1 MLVIVVTNQEY
12 NKEMREITIPEMT
25 GLTKTI
31 DAEDWEK
38 LIDVFLNSQDIM
50 DKSRETYR
58 WGLKRFFRWMSLT
71 GRTLKSMT
79 PADVLQF
86 KARLSKDRLSPLTV
100 GAYMTAV
107 RRFYGWTETSLI
119 YPNIARSVRTPKG
132 RKGFRKMALT
142 PEEAAS
148 LLEHLKGRSLRDYA
162 IVNLIL
168 RTGLRT
174 IEVARAD
181 VGDVTR
187 KRGKR
192 ILKVWGKG
200 AEDKDAIV
208 ILGDPVWKPIREYLS
223 KRGNPPKDAPLFV
236 TDGKGHRGARVST
249 RTVQRLCK
257 EAMRAIGLDGHEYSA
272 HSLRHTTAVTI
283 IRQGGDLN
291 DVQRV
296 LRHASQVTSQVYT
309 ASIEQ
314 EIRLDSNPE
323 SLLDDAF

>member
-1 MLVIVVTNQEY
+1 MIR
-12 NKEMREITIPEMT
+12 EMREITAPADA
-25 GLTKTI
+25 GLIRTI
-31 DAEDWEK
+31 DAEDWER
-38 LIDVFLNSQDIM
+38 LIEIFLNSQDIM

-58 WGLKRFFRWMSLT
+58 WGLKRFFRWMRTT
-71 GRTLKSMT
+71 GRILQTMT
-79 PADVLQF
+79 PADVVQF
-86 KARLSKDRLSPLTV
+86 KSKLSKERLSPLTV

-119 YPNIARSVRTPKG
+119 YPNIARSVKTPKG
-132 RKGFRKMALT
+132 RKGFRKTALT

-174 IEVARAD
+174 VEVMRAD
-181 VGDVTR
+181 VGDITR

-200 AEDKDAIV
+200 AEDKDAMV
-208 ILGDPVWKPIREYLS
+208 IIGEPVWNPIREYLS
-223 KRGNPPKDAPLFV
+223 TRGEVPKDAPLFV
-236 TDGKGHRGARVST
+236 TEGKGHRGERVST
-249 RTVQRLCK
+249 RTIQRLCK
-257 EAMRAIGLDGHEYSA
+257 EALRAIGLDSHEYSA

-283 IRQGGDLN
+283 IRKGGDLN

-314 EIRLDSNPE
+314 EVRLDSNPE
-323 SLLDDAF
+323 ALLDDAFG

>member
-1 MLVIVVTNQEY
+1 
-12 NKEMREITIPEMT
+12 MREITAPADA
-25 GLTKTI
+25 GLTRTI
-31 DAEDWEK
+31 DAEDWER
-38 LIDVFLNSQDIM
+38 LIEIFLNSQDIM

-58 WGLKRFFRWMSLT
+58 WGLKRFFRWMRTT
-71 GRTLKSMT
+71 GRTLQTMT
-79 PADVLQF
+79 PADVVQF
-86 KARLSKDRLSPLTV
+86 KGKLSKERLSPLTV

-119 YPNIARSVRTPKG
+119 YPNIARSVKTPKG
-132 RKGFRKMALT
+132 RKGFRKTALT

-174 IEVARAD
+174 IEVMRAD
-181 VGDVTR
+181 VGDITR

-200 AEDKDAIV
+200 AEDKDAMV
-208 ILGDPVWKPIREYLS
+208 IIGEPVWNPIREYLS
-223 KRGNPPKDAPLFV
+223 TRGEVPKDAPLFV
-236 TDGKGHRGARVST
+236 TEGKGHRGERVST
-249 RTVQRLCK
+249 RTIQRLCK
-257 EAMRAIGLDGHEYSA
+257 EALRAIGLDSHEYSA

-283 IRQGGDLN
+283 IRKGGDLN

-314 EIRLDSNPE
+314 EVRLDSNPE
-323 SLLDDAF
+323 ALLDDAFG

>member
-1 MLVIVVTNQEY
+1 MNL
-12 NKEMREITIPEMT
+12 EMCVMPNPGVEDI
-25 GLTKTI
+25 
-31 DAEDWEK
+31 AERFGTEDLER
-38 LIDVFLNSQDIM
+38 LMETFLSSQDLM

-58 WGLKRFFRWMSLT
+58 WGLRRFFKWMRKS
-71 GRTLKSMT
+71 GRDLRSMT
-79 PADVLQF
+79 PADILSF
-86 KARLSKDRLSPLTV
+86 KTSLSKERLTSLTV
-100 GAYMTAV
+100 GAYLTAV

-119 YPNIARSVRTPKG
+119 YPNIARSIRPPKC
-132 RKGFRKMALT
+132 RKSFKKTALT
-142 PEEAAS
+142 PEEAS
-148 LLEHLKGRSLRDYA
+148 LLLDFMKVRSPRDFA

-174 IEVARAD
+174 IEVTRAD
-181 VGDVTR
+181 IGDITR

-192 ILKVWGKG
+192 VMKVWGKG
-200 AEDKDAIV
+200 AEEKDAFV
-208 ILGDPVWKPIREYLS
+208 IIGDPVWEPIKRYLDERED
-223 KRGNPPKDAPLFV
+223 RGKDKPLFV
-236 TDGKGHRGARVST
+236 TEGKGHRGERMSP
-249 RTVQRLCK
+249 RSVQRLCK
-257 EAMRAIGLDGHEYSA
+257 EALRSVGLDGHDYSA

-314 EIRLDSNPE
+314 EVRLDSNPE

>member
-1 MLVIVVTNQEY
+1 
-12 NKEMREITIPEMT
+12 
-25 GLTKTI
+25 
-31 DAEDWEK
+31 
-38 LIDVFLNSQDIM
+38 M

-58 WGLKRFFRWMSLT
+58 WGLKRFFRWMRTT
-71 GRTLKSMT
+71 GRTLQTMT
-79 PADVLQF
+79 PADVVQF
-86 KARLSKDRLSPLTV
+86 KGKLSKERLSPLTV

-119 YPNIARSVRTPKG
+119 YPNIARSVKTPKG
-132 RKGFRKMALT
+132 RKGFRKTALT

-174 IEVARAD
+174 VEVMRAD
-181 VGDVTR
+181 VGDITR

-200 AEDKDAIV
+200 AEDKDAMV
-208 ILGDPVWKPIREYLS
+208 IIGEPVWNPIREYLS
-223 KRGNPPKDAPLFV
+223 TRGEVPKDAPLFV
-236 TDGKGHRGARVST
+236 TEGKGHRGERVST
-249 RTVQRLCK
+249 RTIQRLCK
-257 EAMRAIGLDGHEYSA
+257 EALKAIGLDSHEYSA

-283 IRQGGDLN
+283 IRKGGDLN

-314 EIRLDSNPE
+314 EVRLDSNPE
-323 SLLDDAF
+323 ALLDDAFG

>member
-1 MLVIVVTNQEY
+1 MIT
-12 NKEMREITIPEMT
+12 EMREITAPADA
-25 GLTKTI
+25 GLTRTI
-31 DAEDWEK
+31 DAEDWER
-38 LIDVFLNSQDIM
+38 LIEIFLNSQDIM

-58 WGLKRFFRWMSLT
+58 WGLKRFFRWMRTT
-71 GRTLKSMT
+71 GRTLQTMT
-79 PADVLQF
+79 PADVVQF
-86 KARLSKDRLSPLTV
+86 KGKLSKERLSPLTV

-119 YPNIARSVRTPKG
+119 YPNIARSVKTPKG
-132 RKGFRKMALT
+132 RKGFRKTALT

-174 IEVARAD
+174 VEVMRAD
-181 VGDVTR
+181 VGDITR

-200 AEDKDAIV
+200 AEDKDAMV
-208 ILGDPVWKPIREYLS
+208 IIGEPVWNPIREYLS
-223 KRGNPPKDAPLFV
+223 TRGEVPKDAPLFV
-236 TDGKGHRGARVST
+236 TEGKGHRGERVST
-249 RTVQRLCK
+249 RTIQRLCK
-257 EAMRAIGLDGHEYSA
+257 EALRAIGLDSHEYSA

-283 IRQGGDLN
+283 IRKGGDLN

-314 EIRLDSNPE
+314 EVRLDSNPE
-323 SLLDDAF
+323 ALLDDAF

>member
-1 MLVIVVTNQEY
+1 MIR
-12 NKEMREITIPEMT
+12 EMREITAPADA
-25 GLTKTI
+25 GLTRTI
-31 DAEDWEK
+31 DAEDWER
-38 LIDVFLNSQDIM
+38 LIEIFLNSQDIM

-58 WGLKRFFRWMSLT
+58 WGLKRFFRWMRMT
-71 GRTLKSMT
+71 GRTLQTMT
-79 PADVLQF
+79 PADVVQF
-86 KARLSKDRLSPLTV
+86 KGKLSKERLSPLTV
-100 GAYMTAV
+100 GAYMTSV

-119 YPNIARSVRTPKG
+119 YPNIARSVKTPKG
-132 RKGFRKMALT
+132 RKGFRKTALT

-174 IEVARAD
+174 VEVMRAD
-181 VGDVTR
+181 VGDITR

-200 AEDKDAIV
+200 AEDKDALV
-208 ILGDPVWKPIREYLS
+208 IIGEPVWNPIREYLS
-223 KRGNPPKDAPLFV
+223 TRGEVPKDAPLFV
-236 TDGKGHRGARVST
+236 TEGKGHRGERVST
-249 RTVQRLCK
+249 RTIQRLCK
-257 EAMRAIGLDGHEYSA
+257 EALRAIGLDSHEYSA

-283 IRQGGDLN
+283 IRKGGDLN

-314 EIRLDSNPE
+314 EVRLDSNPE
-323 SLLDDAF
+323 ALLDDAFG

>member
-1 MLVIVVTNQEY
+1 MNL
-12 NKEMREITIPEMT
+12 EMCVMPNSGVEDI
-25 GLTKTI
+25 
-31 DAEDWEK
+31 AERFGTEDLER
-38 LIDVFLNSQDIM
+38 LMETFLSSQDLM

-58 WGLKRFFRWMSLT
+58 WGLRRFFKWMRIS
-71 GRTLKSMT
+71 GRDLRSMT
-79 PADVLQF
+79 PADILSF
-86 KARLSKDRLSPLTV
+86 KTSLSKERLTSLTV
-100 GAYMTAV
+100 GAYLTAV

-119 YPNIARSVRTPKG
+119 YPNIARSIRPPKC
-132 RKGFRKMALT
+132 RKRFKKTALT
-142 PEEAAS
+142 PEEAS
-148 LLEHLKGRSLRDYA
+148 LLLDFMKVRSPRDFA

-174 IEVARAD
+174 IEVTRAD
-181 VGDVTR
+181 IGDITR

-192 ILKVWGKG
+192 VMKVWGKG
-200 AEDKDAIV
+200 AEEKDAFV
-208 ILGDPVWKPIREYLS
+208 IIGDPVWEPIKRYLDERED
-223 KRGNPPKDAPLFV
+223 RGKDKPLFV
-236 TDGKGHRGARVST
+236 TEGKGHRGERMSP
-249 RTVQRLCK
+249 RSVQRLCK
-257 EAMRAIGLDGHEYSA
+257 EALRSVGLDGHDYSA

-314 EIRLDSNPE
+314 EVRLDSNPE

>member
-1 MLVIVVTNQEY
+1 MIR
-12 NKEMREITIPEMT
+12 EMREITAPADA
-25 GLTKTI
+25 GLTRTI
-31 DAEDWEK
+31 DAEDWER
-38 LIDVFLNSQDIM
+38 LIEIFLNSQDIM

-58 WGLKRFFRWMSLT
+58 WGLKRFFRWMRTT
-71 GRTLKSMT
+71 GRTLQTMT
-79 PADVLQF
+79 PADVVQF
-86 KARLSKDRLSPLTV
+86 KGKLSKERLSPLTV

-119 YPNIARSVRTPKG
+119 YPNIARSVKTPKG
-132 RKGFRKMALT
+132 RKGFRKTALT

-174 IEVARAD
+174 VEVMRAD
-181 VGDVTR
+181 VGDITR

-200 AEDKDAIV
+200 AEDKDAMV
-208 ILGDPVWKPIREYLS
+208 IIGEPVWNPIREYLS
-223 KRGNPPKDAPLFV
+223 TRGEVPKDAPLFV
-236 TDGKGHRGARVST
+236 TEGKGHRGERVST
-249 RTVQRLCK
+249 RTIQRLCK
-257 EAMRAIGLDGHEYSA
+257 EALRAIGLDSHEYSA

-283 IRQGGDLN
+283 IRKGGDLN

-314 EIRLDSNPE
+314 EVRLDSNPE
-323 SLLDDAF
+323 ALLDDAF

>member
-1 MLVIVVTNQEY
+1 MIR
-12 NKEMREITIPEMT
+12 EMREITAPADA
-25 GLTKTI
+25 GLTRTI
-31 DAEDWEK
+31 DAEDWER
-38 LIDVFLNSQDIM
+38 LIEIFLNSQDIM

-58 WGLKRFFRWMSLT
+58 WGLKRFFRWMRTT
-71 GRTLKSMT
+71 GRTLQTMT
-79 PADVLQF
+79 PADVVQF
-86 KARLSKDRLSPLTV
+86 KGKLSKERLSPLTV

-119 YPNIARSVRTPKG
+119 YPNIARSVKTPKG
-132 RKGFRKMALT
+132 RKGFRKTALT

-174 IEVARAD
+174 VEVMRAD
-181 VGDVTR
+181 VGDITR

-200 AEDKDAIV
+200 AEDKDAMV
-208 ILGDPVWKPIREYLS
+208 IIGEPVWNPIREYLS
-223 KRGNPPKDAPLFV
+223 TRGDVQKDDPLFV
-236 TDGKGHRGARVST
+236 TEGKGHRGERVST
-249 RTVQRLCK
+249 RTIQRLCK
-257 EAMRAIGLDGHEYSA
+257 EALRAIGLDSHEYSA

-283 IRQGGDLN
+283 IRKGGDLN

-314 EIRLDSNPE
+314 EVRLDSNPE
-323 SLLDDAF
+323 ALLDDAFG

>member
-1 MLVIVVTNQEY
+1 MNL
-12 NKEMREITIPEMT
+12 EMCVMPNPGVEDI
-25 GLTKTI
+25 
-31 DAEDWEK
+31 AERFGTEDLER
-38 LIDVFLNSQDIM
+38 LMETFLSSQDLM

-58 WGLKRFFRWMSLT
+58 WGLRRFFKWMRKS
-71 GRTLKSMT
+71 GRDLRSMT
-79 PADVLQF
+79 PADILSF
-86 KARLSKDRLSPLTV
+86 KTSLSKERLTSLTV
-100 GAYMTAV
+100 GAYLTAV

-119 YPNIARSVRTPKG
+119 YPNIARSIRPPKC
-132 RKGFRKMALT
+132 RKSFKKTALT
-142 PEEAAS
+142 PEEAS
-148 LLEHLKGRSLRDYA
+148 QLLDFMKVRSPRDFA

-174 IEVARAD
+174 IEVTRAD
-181 VGDVTR
+181 IGDITR

-192 ILKVWGKG
+192 VMKVWGKG
-200 AEDKDAIV
+200 AEEKDAFV
-208 ILGDPVWKPIREYLS
+208 IIGDPVWEPIKRYLDERED
-223 KRGNPPKDAPLFV
+223 RGKDKPLFV
-236 TDGKGHRGARVST
+236 TEGKGHRGERMSP
-249 RTVQRLCK
+249 RSVQRLCK
-257 EAMRAIGLDGHEYSA
+257 EALRSVGLDGHDYSA

-314 EIRLDSNPE
+314 EVRLDSNPE

>member
-1 MLVIVVTNQEY
+1 MNL
-12 NKEMREITIPEMT
+12 EMCVMPNPGVEDI
-25 GLTKTI
+25 
-31 DAEDWEK
+31 AERFGTEDLER
-38 LIDVFLNSQDIM
+38 LMETFLSSQDLM

-58 WGLKRFFRWMSLT
+58 WGLRRFFKWMRKS
-71 GRTLKSMT
+71 GRDLRSMT
-79 PADVLQF
+79 PADILSF
-86 KARLSKDRLSPLTV
+86 KTSLSKERLTSLTV
-100 GAYMTAV
+100 GAYLTAV

-119 YPNIARSVRTPKG
+119 YPNIARSIRPPKC
-132 RKGFRKMALT
+132 RKRFKKTALT
-142 PEEAAS
+142 PEEAS
-148 LLEHLKGRSLRDYA
+148 LLLDFMKVRSPRDFA

-174 IEVARAD
+174 IEVTRAD
-181 VGDVTR
+181 IGDITR

-192 ILKVWGKG
+192 VMKVWGKG
-200 AEDKDAIV
+200 AEEKDAIV
-208 ILGDPVWKPIREYLS
+208 IIGDPVWEPIKRYLDERED
-223 KRGNPPKDAPLFV
+223 RGKDKPLFV
-236 TDGKGHRGARVST
+236 TEGKGHRGERMSP
-249 RTVQRLCK
+249 RSVQRLCK
-257 EAMRAIGLDGHEYSA
+257 EALRSVGLDGHDYSA

-314 EIRLDSNPE
+314 EVRLDSNPE

>member
-1 MLVIVVTNQEY
+1 MIR
-12 NKEMREITIPEMT
+12 EMREITAPADA
-25 GLTKTI
+25 GLTRTI
-31 DAEDWEK
+31 DAEDWER
-38 LIDVFLNSQDIM
+38 LIEIFLNSQDIM

-58 WGLKRFFRWMSLT
+58 WGLKRFFRWMRMT
-71 GRTLKSMT
+71 GRTLQTMT
-79 PADVLQF
+79 PADVVQF
-86 KARLSKDRLSPLTV
+86 KGKLSKERLSPLTV
-100 GAYMTAV
+100 GAYMTSV

-119 YPNIARSVRTPKG
+119 YPNIARSVKTPKG
-132 RKGFRKMALT
+132 RKGFRKTALT

-174 IEVARAD
+174 VEVMRAD
-181 VGDVTR
+181 VGDITR

-200 AEDKDAIV
+200 AEDKDAMV
-208 ILGDPVWKPIREYLS
+208 IIGEPVWNPIREYLS
-223 KRGNPPKDAPLFV
+223 TRGEVPKDAPLFV
-236 TDGKGHRGARVST
+236 TEGKGHRGERVST
-249 RTVQRLCK
+249 RTIQRLCK
-257 EAMRAIGLDGHEYSA
+257 EALRAIGLDSHEYSA

-283 IRQGGDLN
+283 IRKGGDLN

-314 EIRLDSNPE
+314 EVRLDSNPE
-323 SLLDDAF
+323 ALLDDAFG